1 MLADWNQ
8 ALRETKAAAGRAA
21 RVLRVGFMS
30 SAANEATQ
38 QIIAAFGQLRPVLA
52 SRNAA
57 GRHVRPHRRTGQR
70 RR

>member
-8 ALRETKAAAGRAA
+8 ALRETKAAAG